1 MPKSASATT
10 QRVDTSA
17 VRAAARACA
26 LGAWR
31 RALAPPVRE
40 SNRRTPARAVF
51 GAVSWAALRRG
62 VVSSSP
68 VCVDAPLPPVRA
80 PPRGLASPPPR
91 RRRAAAATAA
101 VRSCQYVRLVGGV
114 LGKSLGI
121 ARRGR
126 SQGAEKCVRNGEKLT
141 ARRSSQSPATL
152 RESWLASVRTFLRGF
167 TPSTSLLQSP
177 NRSSMP
183 LVRENPK
190 ICAAGLPRRRR
201 RVCLASVSHHVR
213 TVGFFREH
221 GGGDCHTQPSAARP
235 MMSAGGSGAPHGDL
249 LERGTRTLASGC
261 PDGRRAYC
269 TYNNED

>member
-1 MPKSASATT
+1 MSISEVGWGGVGEVVGDRPP
-10 QRVDTSA
+10 
-17 VRAAARACA
+17 
-26 LGAWR
+26 
-31 RALAPPVRE
+31 RALA
-40 SNRRTPARAVF
+40 RA
-51 GAVSWAALRRG
+51 
-62 VVSSSP
+62 
-68 VCVDAPLPPVRA
+68 
-80 PPRGLASPPPR
+80 
-91 RRRAAAATAA
+91 
-101 VRSCQYVRLVGGV
+101 
-114 LGKSLGI
+114 
-121 ARRGR
+121 
-126 SQGAEKCVRNGEKLT
+126 VRNGEKLT

-190 ICAAGLPRRRR
+190 ICAAGLPRRRTG
-201 RVCLASVSHHVR
+201 SVWRSGLWSVVTSR
-213 TVGFFREH
+213 TVGFFRQH

>member
-1 MPKSASATT
+1 MGGGWGSRWGSPAEG
-10 QRVDTSA
+10 
-17 VRAAARACA
+17 ARK
-26 LGAWR
+26 GQ
-31 RALAPPVRE
+31 
-40 SNRRTPARAVF
+40 S
-51 GAVSWAALRRG
+51 
-62 VVSSSP
+62 
-68 VCVDAPLPPVRA
+68 
-80 PPRGLASPPPR
+80 
-91 RRRAAAATAA
+91 
-101 VRSCQYVRLVGGV
+101 
-114 LGKSLGI
+114 
-121 ARRGR
+121 
-126 SQGAEKCVRNGEKLT
+126 KCVRNGEKLT

-190 ICAAGLPRRRR
+190 ICAAGLPRRRS
-201 RVCLASVSHHVR
+201 RVCLAAGHISHHAR
-213 TVGFFREH
+213 VGFFREH